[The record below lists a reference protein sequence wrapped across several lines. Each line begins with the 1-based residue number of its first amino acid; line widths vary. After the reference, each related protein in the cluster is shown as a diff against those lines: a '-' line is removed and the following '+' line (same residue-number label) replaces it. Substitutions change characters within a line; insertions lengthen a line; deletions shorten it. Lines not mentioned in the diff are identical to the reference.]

1 MSAEATA
8 LSVLVGFRV
17 CAHGGD
23 TPSGTAQDAHSKAV
37 AEPIPKKVRLPS
49 PFIVILGGMV
59 NLWRRGG

>member
-1 MSAEATA
+1 MC
-8 LSVLVGFRV
+8 GD
-17 CAHGGD
+17 GGD
-23 TPSGTAQDAHSKAV
+23 TPSGIAQDAHSEAL